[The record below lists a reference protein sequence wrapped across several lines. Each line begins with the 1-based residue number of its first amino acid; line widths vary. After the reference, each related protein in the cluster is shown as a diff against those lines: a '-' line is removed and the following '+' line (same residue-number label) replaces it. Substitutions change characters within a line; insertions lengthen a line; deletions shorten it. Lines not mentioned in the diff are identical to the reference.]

1 MCIVQRYTILYIN
14 CWSVMHLHFCESRSV
29 HLSAVR
35 PLFCPNK
42 SFWSWKQFCQF
53 CQPRHFTSGVRSI
66 TTCSLSSAPQMTNR
80 WIFVCSS
87 ANTSI
92 LFKAFGCLLL
102 QLAFSTVPSILPV
115 STIKGTLLA
124 ASRRWGRVGGGCQGG
139 VWVVPGSKHP
149 SCLLPS
155 ASRLRKHHNQNHPYV
170 LPKLFRNWAGK
181 ESHLEKS
188 KAVELEV
195 TEHFWDG
202 GAAIWCELIVN

>member
-1 MCIVQRYTILYIN
+1 MTTSVNIDIYDAYCTTIYIY

-29 HLSAVR
+29 HSSAVR

-42 SFWSWKQFCQF
+42 SIWSWKQFCQF

-115 STIKGTLLA
+115 STMRGTLLA
-124 ASRRWGRVGGGCQGG
+124 ASRRWGGGWVGVAREGFGLSREANILPACYHRLPGFGSTTIKTTHMFCQ
-139 VWVVPGSKHP
+139 
-149 SCLLPS
+149 SCLGTEP
-155 ASRLRKHHNQNHPYV
+155 AKRVIWKRA
-170 LPKLFRNWAGK
+170 KLWNWK
-181 ESHLEKS
+181 
-188 KAVELEV
+188 
-195 TEHFWDG
+195 
-202 GAAIWCELIVN
+202 

>member
-29 HLSAVR
+29 HSSAVR

-42 SFWSWKQFCQF
+42 SIWSWKQFCQF

-102 QLAFSTVPSILPV
+102 QLAFSTVPSFLPV
-115 STIKGTLLA
+115 STMRGTLLA
-124 ASRRWGRVGGGCQGG
+124 ASRRWVGGGWGLPGRGLGCPGKQTSFLLVTIGFQASEAPQSKQPICFAK
-139 VWVVPGSKHP
+139 VV
-149 SCLLPS
+149 
-155 ASRLRKHHNQNHPYV
+155 
-170 LPKLFRNWAGK
+170 
-181 ESHLEKS
+181 
-188 KAVELEV
+188 
-195 TEHFWDG
+195 
-202 GAAIWCELIVN
+202 